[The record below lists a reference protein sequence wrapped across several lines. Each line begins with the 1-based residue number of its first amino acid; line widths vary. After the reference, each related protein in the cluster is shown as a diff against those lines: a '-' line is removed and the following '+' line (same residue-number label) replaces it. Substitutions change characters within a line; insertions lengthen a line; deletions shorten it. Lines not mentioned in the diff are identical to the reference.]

1 MVGAGGF
8 KGKGKMFG
16 EKKLLVIQLCQTPLT
31 LDGQMCRFVCFGGL
45 GNEQMELKA

>member
-1 MVGAGGF
+1 MEAGGSQ
-8 KGKGKMFG
+8 G
-16 EKKLLVIQLCQTPLT
+16 EGRDVWRKKLLVIQLCQTLLM